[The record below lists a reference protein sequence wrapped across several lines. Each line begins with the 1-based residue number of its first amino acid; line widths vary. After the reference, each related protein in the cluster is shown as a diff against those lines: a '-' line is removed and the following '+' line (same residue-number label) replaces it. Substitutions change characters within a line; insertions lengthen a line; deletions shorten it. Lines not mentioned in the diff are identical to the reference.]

1 MASLEDVI
9 VRKAVVNKQ
18 VSPLQTDGL
27 YVFRIRL
34 ARIRVSLG
42 LVMRDSLASTV
53 VEAEETGSLGTEVA
67 MLNRHGTMANSG
79 LEAPLVVRLGTNL
92 ASQETDRVSVT
103 GRVSSRAV
111 DIIVTSHRCSSR
123 LAVASLQTAA
133 LLRRDSH

>member
-9 VRKAVVNKQ
+9 VRKAVVNRQ

-27 YVFRIRL
+27 FVFRIRL

-42 LVMRDSLASTV
+42 LVMSDSLASTV

-79 LEAPLVVRLGTNL
+79 LEVRLFRRSALELAPLVVRLGTNL

-111 DIIVTSHRCSSR
+111 DIIVTSHRCCSR
-123 LAVASLQTAA
+123 LAVASL
-133 LLRRDSH
+133 